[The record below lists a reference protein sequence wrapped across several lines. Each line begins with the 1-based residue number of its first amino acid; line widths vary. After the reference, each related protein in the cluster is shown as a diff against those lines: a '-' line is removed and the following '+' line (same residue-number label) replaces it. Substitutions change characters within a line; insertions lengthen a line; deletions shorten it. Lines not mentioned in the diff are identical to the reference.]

1 MAFRSL
7 KNTFLSSI
15 LLSTFLSQFTTVL
28 AVTGYANAF
37 VDPELIIS
45 KNLNASTTLA
55 QRTMQQWASSLTDG
69 APWSMYFDHIYIAP
83 FSSCLTLEPVG
94 VTFKSVAPPSGNKHD
109 YLSYAP

>member
-7 KNTFLSSI
+7 KNTFLSFI

-69 APWSMYFDHIYIAP
+69 APWSMYFEHIYRAFLILLDP
-83 FSSCLTLEPVG
+83 RTGRCYFQERSP
-94 VTFKSVAPPSGNKHD
+94 TFWK
-109 YLSYAP
+109 